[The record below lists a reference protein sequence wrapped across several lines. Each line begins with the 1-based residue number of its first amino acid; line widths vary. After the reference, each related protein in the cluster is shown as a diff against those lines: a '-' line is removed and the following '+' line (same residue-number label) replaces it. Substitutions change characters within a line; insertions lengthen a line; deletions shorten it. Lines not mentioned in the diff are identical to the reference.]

1 MAFKQ
6 ITSPH
11 AHASQNTGKVMQLV
25 LWATLP
31 GLLALTYHFGWGSL
45 INVVLATATAVAA
58 EALIVQMRGRSV
70 SFYLRDYSAA
80 VTAVLLGL
88 ALPPLAPWWV
98 VVVGTLSSIVV
109 AKHLYGGLGY
119 NPFNPAMVGYVVLL
133 ISFPIQMT
141 SWVTPLALLPEG
153 VSHPGLFESLSIVF
167 AGYSP
172 ADGVTGPTPLDS
184 FKFSDGLLVE
194 QIYSKNPLFSQAGIA
209 GVGWEWVNLG
219 FLAGGL
225 ILLGSKIFTWHGPVA
240 MLAAIAIM
248 SALFWDGGS
257 SNSPGSP
264 LMHLFSGA
272 SMMGAFFIL
281 TDPVSSAVSNRG
293 RLIYGALIG
302 VLVYIIRAWGNYPDA
317 VAFAVLL
324 ANFAAPFIDNYT
336 LPRTYGHIDRR
347 RATEKGQ
354 EDKSK

>member
-1 MAFKQ
+1 
-6 ITSPH
+6 
-11 AHASQNTGKVMQLV
+11 V
-25 LWATLP
+25 
-31 GLLALTYHFGWGSL
+31 GSL
-45 INVVLATATAVAA
+45 
-58 EALIVQMRGRSV
+58 
-70 SFYLRDYSAA
+70 F
-80 VTAVLLGL
+80 
-88 ALPPLAPWWV
+88 
-98 VVVGTLSSIVV
+98 SIVV

-153 VSHPGLFESLSIVF
+153 VSHPGILESLSIVF

-172 ADGVTGPTPLDS
+172 ADGVTGATPLDS

-194 QIYSKNPLFSQAGIA
+194 QIYSQNPLFSKAGIA
-209 GVGWEWVNLG
+209 GVGWEWVNIG
-219 FLAGGL
+219 FLIGGL

-248 SALFWDGGS
+248 SVLFWDGGS
-257 SNSPGSP
+257 SDSPGSA

-281 TDPVSSAVSNRG
+281 TDPVSSAASNRG

-302 VLVYIIRAWGNYPDA
+302 GLVYLIRAWGNYPDA
-317 VAFAVLL
+317 VAFAVLV
-324 ANFAAPFIDNYT
+324 ANFSAPFIDNYT

-347 RATEKGQ
+347 RATEKEEGQ
-354 EDKSK
+354 

>member
-11 AHASQNTGKVMQLV
+11 AHVSQNTGKVMQLV
-25 LWATLP
+25 LWATAP

-45 INVVLATATAVAA
+45 INVLLATVTAVIA
-58 EALIVQMRGRSV
+58 EAAVIRLRGRSV

-88 ALPPLAPWWV
+88 ALPPLAPWWI
-98 VVVGTLSSIVV
+98 VVVGTLFSIVI

-153 VSHPGLFESLSIVF
+153 LSHPGIIESINIVF
-167 AGYSP
+167 SDYSP
-172 ADGVTGPTPLDS
+172 ADGVTGATPLDS
-184 FKFSDGLLVE
+184 FKFSDGLLVD
-194 QIYSKNPLFSQAGIA
+194 QIYAQNPLFSEAAIA
-209 GVGWEWVNLG
+209 GVGWEWVNIG
-219 FLAGGL
+219 FLIGGL
-225 ILLGSKIFTWHGPVA
+225 ILLASRIFTWHGPIA
-240 MLAAIAIM
+240 MLASLTLM
-248 SALFWDGGS
+248 SVVFWDGGS
-257 SNSPGSP
+257 SDSPGSAM
-264 LMHLFSGA
+264 MHLFSGA

-302 VLVYIIRAWGNYPDA
+302 VLVYLIRAWGNYPDA

-336 LPRTYGHIDRR
+336 LPRTYGHTDRR
-347 RATEKGQ
+347 RATEKE
-354 EDKSK
+354 EDS

>member
-11 AHASQNTGKVMQLV
+11 AHAAQNTGKVMQLV

-45 INVVLATATAVAA
+45 INVVIATATAVAA

-141 SWVTPLALLPEG
+141 SWVTPSGTAARGGFAPG
-153 VSHPGLFESLSIVF
+153 VS
-167 AGYSP
+167 
-172 ADGVTGPTPLDS
+172 
-184 FKFSDGLLVE
+184 
-194 QIYSKNPLFSQAGIA
+194 
-209 GVGWEWVNLG
+209 
-219 FLAGGL
+219 
-225 ILLGSKIFTWHGPVA
+225 
-240 MLAAIAIM
+240 
-248 SALFWDGGS
+248 
-257 SNSPGSP
+257 
-264 LMHLFSGA
+264 
-272 SMMGAFFIL
+272 
-281 TDPVSSAVSNRG
+281 
-293 RLIYGALIG
+293 
-302 VLVYIIRAWGNYPDA
+302 
-317 VAFAVLL
+317 
-324 ANFAAPFIDNYT
+324 
-336 LPRTYGHIDRR
+336 
-347 RATEKGQ
+347 
-354 EDKSK
+354 

>member
-11 AHASQNTGKVMQLV
+11 AQAAQNTGKVMQLV
-25 LWATLP
+25 LWATAP

-45 INVVLATATAVAA
+45 INVLLATATAVIA
-58 EALIVQMRGRSV
+58 EAAIIRLRGRSV

-80 VTAVLLGL
+80 VTAILLGL
-88 ALPPLAPWWV
+88 ALPPLAPWWI
-98 VVVGTLSSIVV
+98 VVVGTLFSIVI

-153 VSHPGLFESLSIVF
+153 LSHPGIIESINIVF
-167 AGYSP
+167 LGYSP
-172 ADGVTGPTPLDS
+172 ADGVTGATPLDS
-184 FKFSDGLLVE
+184 FKFSDGLLVD
-194 QIYSKNPLFSQAGIA
+194 QIYAQNPLFSEAAIA
-209 GVGWEWVNLG
+209 GVGWEWVNIG
-219 FLAGGL
+219 FLIGGL
-225 ILLGSKIFTWHGPVA
+225 ILLASRIFTWHGPIA
-240 MLAAIAIM
+240 MLASLTLM
-248 SALFWDGGS
+248 SVIFWDGGS
-257 SNSPGSP
+257 SDSPGSAM
-264 LMHLFSGA
+264 MHLFSGA

-336 LPRTYGHIDRR
+336 LPRTYGHTDRR
-347 RATEKGQ
+347 RATEKE
-354 EDKSK
+354 EDS

>member
-11 AHASQNTGKVMQLV
+11 AHAAQNTGKIMQLV
-25 LWATLP
+25 LWATAP
-31 GLLALTYHFGWGSL
+31 GLLALIYHFGWGSL
-45 INVVLATATAVAA
+45 INVLLATATAIVA
-58 EALIVQMRGRSV
+58 EAAVIGLRGRSV

-88 ALPPLAPWWV
+88 ALPPLVPWWI
-98 VVVGTLSSIVV
+98 VVVGTLFSIVI

-141 SWVTPLALLPEG
+141 SWVTPLALLPTG
-153 VSHPGLFESLSIVF
+153 LSHPGIIESLNIVF
-167 AGYSP
+167 LGYSP
-172 ADGVTGPTPLDS
+172 ADGVTGATPLDS
-184 FKFSDGLLVE
+184 FKFSDGLLVD
-194 QIYSKNPLFSQAGIA
+194 QIYAQNPLFSEAAIA
-209 GVGWEWVNLG
+209 GVGWEWVNIG
-219 FLAGGL
+219 FLIGGL
-225 ILLGSKIFTWHGPVA
+225 ILLTSRIFTWHGPIA
-240 MLAAIAIM
+240 MLASLTLM
-248 SALFWDGGS
+248 SVIFWDGGS
-257 SNSPGSP
+257 SDSPGSAM
-264 LMHLFSGA
+264 MHLFSGA

-336 LPRTYGHIDRR
+336 LPRTYGHTDRR
-347 RATEKGQ
+347 RATEKE
-354 EDKSK
+354 ED

>member
-11 AHASQNTGKVMQLV
+11 AHSAQSTGKVMQLV
-25 LWATLP
+25 IWATVP

-45 INVVLATATAVAA
+45 INVLLATATALIA
-58 EALIVQMRGRSV
+58 EAAAISLRGRSV

-80 VTAVLLGL
+80 LTAVLLGL
-88 ALPPLAPWWV
+88 SLPPLAPWWI
-98 VVVGTLSSIVV
+98 VVVGTLFSIVI

-141 SWVTPLALLPEG
+141 SWITPLALLPDG
-153 VSHPGLFESLSIVF
+153 LSHPGILESLNIVF
-167 AGYSP
+167 AGHSP
-172 ADGVTGPTPLDS
+172 ADGVTGATPLDS
-184 FKFSDGLLVE
+184 FKFSDGLLVD
-194 QIYSKNPLFSQAGIA
+194 QIYAQNPLFSEAAIA
-209 GVGWEWVNLG
+209 GVGWEWVNIG
-219 FLAGGL
+219 FLIGGL
-225 ILLGSKIFTWHGPVA
+225 ILLGSRIFTWHGPFA
-240 MLAAIAIM
+240 MLATLALM
-248 SALFWDGGS
+248 SVIFWDGGS
-257 SNSPGSP
+257 SDSPGSAV
-264 LMHLFSGA
+264 MHLFSGA

-281 TDPVSSAVSNRG
+281 TDPVSSAASNRG
-293 RLIYGALIG
+293 RLVYGALIG

-336 LPRTYGHIDRR
+336 LPRTYGHTDRR
-347 RATEKGQ
+347 RATEKE
-354 EDKSK
+354 ED

>member
-11 AHASQNTGKVMQLV
+11 AHAAQNTGKVMQLV
-25 LWATLP
+25 LWATAP

-45 INVVLATATAVAA
+45 INVLLATATAVIA
-58 EALIVQMRGRSV
+58 EAAVIRLRGRSV

-80 VTAVLLGL
+80 VTAILLGL
-88 ALPPLAPWWV
+88 ALPPLAPWWI
-98 VVVGTLSSIVV
+98 VVVGTLFSIVI
-109 AKHLYGGLGY
+109 AKHLYGGLGF

-153 VSHPGLFESLSIVF
+153 LSHPGIIESINIVF
-167 AGYSP
+167 LGYSP
-172 ADGVTGPTPLDS
+172 ADGVTGATPLDS
-184 FKFSDGLLVE
+184 FKFSDGLLVD
-194 QIYSKNPLFSQAGIA
+194 QIYAQNPLFSEAAIA
-209 GVGWEWVNLG
+209 GVGWEWVNIG
-219 FLAGGL
+219 FLIGGL
-225 ILLGSKIFTWHGPVA
+225 ILLASRIFTWHGPIA
-240 MLAAIAIM
+240 MLASLTLM
-248 SALFWDGGS
+248 SVIFWDGGS
-257 SNSPGSP
+257 SDSPGSAM
-264 LMHLFSGA
+264 MHLFSGA

-336 LPRTYGHIDRR
+336 LPRTYGHTDRR
-347 RATEKGQ
+347 RATEKE
-354 EDKSK
+354 EDS

>member
-1 MAFKQ
+1 
-6 ITSPH
+6 
-11 AHASQNTGKVMQLV
+11 MQLV
-25 LWATLP
+25 LWATAP

-45 INVVLATATAVAA
+45 INVLLATATAVIA
-58 EALIVQMRGRSV
+58 EAAVIRLRGRSV

-88 ALPPLAPWWV
+88 ALPPLAPWWI
-98 VVVGTLSSIVV
+98 VVVGTLFSIVI

-153 VSHPGLFESLSIVF
+153 LSHPGIIESINIVF
-167 AGYSP
+167 LDYSP
-172 ADGVTGPTPLDS
+172 ADGVTGATPLDS
-184 FKFSDGLLVE
+184 FKFSDGLLVD
-194 QIYSKNPLFSQAGIA
+194 QIYAQNPLFSEAAIA
-209 GVGWEWVNLG
+209 GVGWEWVNIG
-219 FLAGGL
+219 FLIGGL
-225 ILLGSKIFTWHGPVA
+225 ILLASRIFTWHGPLA
-240 MLAAIAIM
+240 MLASLTLM
-248 SALFWDGGS
+248 SVIFWDGGS
-257 SNSPGSP
+257 SDSPGSAM
-264 LMHLFSGA
+264 MHLFSGA

-336 LPRTYGHIDRR
+336 LPRTYGHTDRR
-347 RATEKGQ
+347 RATEKE
-354 EDKSK
+354 EDS

>member
-6 ITSPH
+6 VTSPH
-11 AHASQNTGKVMQLV
+11 AHCLAEHRQSYAASASGPQCR
-25 LWATLP
+25 A
-31 GLLALTYHFGWGSL
+31 LLALTWQFGWGSL
-45 INVVLATATAVAA
+45 INVLLATATAVIC
-58 EALIVQMRGRSV
+58 EAMIVKMRGRSV
-70 SFYLRDYSAA
+70 SLLSARLQRRSHRR
-80 VTAVLLGL
+80 TAGAL

-98 VVVGTLSSIVV
+98 VVVGTVVIYCV

-153 VSHPGLFESLSIVF
+153 VSHPGLIESLQHCIWQ
-167 AGYSP
+167 ATARPTALP
-172 ADGVTGPTPLDS
+172 APTPLDS
-184 FKFSDGLLVE
+184 FKYSDGLLVE
-194 QIYSKNPLFSQAGIA
+194 QIYSQNQLFSQAGIA

-225 ILLGSKIFTWHGPVA
+225 VLIGSRIFTWHGPVA

-257 SNSPGSP
+257 SDSPGSP

-281 TDPVSSAVSNRG
+281 NRPGVIDGQQSRAPDLRRTDWRAGLHYS
-293 RLIYGALIG
+293 RLGQ
-302 VLVYIIRAWGNYPDA
+302 
-317 VAFAVLL
+317 
-324 ANFAAPFIDNYT
+324 
-336 LPRTYGHIDRR
+336 LPRCGGLC
-347 RATEKGQ
+347 RATGQ
-354 EDKSK
+354 LCRTLYRQLHIATHLWPY

>member
-11 AHASQNTGKVMQLV
+11 AHAAQSTSNVMQLV
-25 LWATLP
+25 LWATIP
-31 GLLALTYHFGWGSL
+31 GLVALTIHFGWGSL
-45 INVVLATATAVAA
+45 INVVLATVTAVVA
-58 EALIVQMRGRSV
+58 EALIIKLRDRPLG
-70 SFYLRDYSAA
+70 FYLKDYSAV

-88 ALPPLAPWWV
+88 SLPPLAAWWV
-98 VVVGTLSSIVV
+98 VVIGSLFSIVI
-109 AKHLYGGLGY
+109 AKQLYGGLGY

-141 SWVTPLALLPEG
+141 TWVTPLALLPEG
-153 VSHPGLFESLSIVF
+153 VSHPDLLDSLQIVF
-167 AGYSP
+167 TGLSP
-172 ADGVTGPTPLDS
+172 ADGVTGATPLDS
-184 FKFSDGLLVE
+184 FKYADGLLVE
-194 QIYSKNPLFSQAGIA
+194 QIYAQNPLFSEAGIA
-209 GVGWEWVNLG
+209 GVGWEWVNMG
-219 FLAGGL
+219 FLIGGL
-225 ILLGSKIFTWHGPVA
+225 VLLGSKTFTWHGPIA
-240 MLAAIAIM
+240 MLAAIALM

-257 SNSPGSP
+257 SDSPGSP

-272 SMMGAFFIL
+272 SMMGAFFIM

-302 VLVYIIRAWGNYPDA
+302 LLVYIIRAWGTYPDA

-336 LPRTYGHIDRR
+336 LPRTYGHTDRR
-347 RATEKGQ
+347 RATEKEEG
-354 EDKSK
+354 

>member
-11 AHASQNTGKVMQLV
+11 AHAARNTGKVMQLV
-25 LWATLP
+25 LWATAP

-45 INVVLATATAVAA
+45 INVLLATATAVIA
-58 EALIVQMRGRSV
+58 EAAVIRLRGRSV

-88 ALPPLAPWWV
+88 ALPPLAPWWI
-98 VVVGTLSSIVV
+98 VVVGTLFSIVI

-153 VSHPGLFESLSIVF
+153 LSHPGIIESINIVF
-167 AGYSP
+167 LGYSP
-172 ADGVTGPTPLDS
+172 ADGVTGATPLDS
-184 FKFSDGLLVE
+184 FKFSDGLLVD
-194 QIYSKNPLFSQAGIA
+194 QIYAQNPLFSEAAIA
-209 GVGWEWVNLG
+209 GVGWEWVNIG
-219 FLAGGL
+219 FLIGGL
-225 ILLGSKIFTWHGPVA
+225 ILLASRIFTWHGPLA
-240 MLAAIAIM
+240 MLASLTLM
-248 SALFWDGGS
+248 SVIFWDGGS
-257 SNSPGSP
+257 SDSPGSAM
-264 LMHLFSGA
+264 MHLFSGA

-336 LPRTYGHIDRR
+336 LPRTYGHTDRR
-347 RATEKGQ
+347 RATEKE
-354 EDKSK
+354 EDS

>member
-11 AHASQNTGKVMQLV
+11 AHAAQNTGKVMQLV
-25 LWATLP
+25 LWATAP

-45 INVVLATATAVAA
+45 INVLLATATAVIA
-58 EALIVQMRGRSV
+58 EAAVIRLRGRSV

-80 VTAVLLGL
+80 VTAILLGL
-88 ALPPLAPWWV
+88 ALPPLAPWWI
-98 VVVGTLSSIVV
+98 VVVGTLFSIVI

-153 VSHPGLFESLSIVF
+153 LSHPSIIESINIVF
-167 AGYSP
+167 LGYGP
-172 ADGVTGPTPLDS
+172 ADGVTGATPLDS
-184 FKFSDGLLVE
+184 FKFSDGLLVD
-194 QIYSKNPLFSQAGIA
+194 QIYAQNPLFSEAAIA
-209 GVGWEWVNLG
+209 GVGWEWVNIG
-219 FLAGGL
+219 FLIGGL
-225 ILLGSKIFTWHGPVA
+225 ILLASRIFTWHGPIA
-240 MLAAIAIM
+240 MLASLTLM
-248 SALFWDGGS
+248 SVIFWDGGS
-257 SNSPGSP
+257 SDSPGSAM
-264 LMHLFSGA
+264 MHLFSGA

-336 LPRTYGHIDRR
+336 LPRTYGHTDRR
-347 RATEKGQ
+347 RATEKE
-354 EDKSK
+354 EDS